1 MSIFKSDVQHT
12 FSPIIIIMFTSSF
25 YYTQPRTALSVE
37 NCGLKKHL
45 LKDKIFI
52 RMDVKPDSA
61 KYNEK

>member
-12 FSPIIIIMFTSSF
+12 FSAIIIIMYTSTF
-25 YYTQPRTALSVE
+25 YSTQPQSALSVE
-37 NCGLKKHL
+37 NCGFQEHL

-52 RMDVKPDSA
+52 RMDVKPDTA